1 MAKVYIAN
9 TPLILE
15 NAQGIQF
22 RVEAG
27 EAVELTA
34 EQYESVAAHVTPT
47 LTTGEELDAQQ
58 NDTPPSE
65 GTPSEG
71 TPSEGTPSEGTPSE
85 GTPSE
90 GTPSEGTPSDGT
102 PSEGTPSD
110 GTGDAPAAEVEKPKR
125 GKKPAAAEEAE

>member
-15 NAQGIQF
+15 NAQGNQF

-47 LTTGEELDAQQ
+47 VTTGEELDAQQ

-85 GTPSE
+85 GTPS
-90 GTPSEGTPSDGT
+90 
-102 PSEGTPSD
+102 D

>member
-15 NAQGIQF
+15 NEQGDQF
-22 RVEAG
+22 RVEVG

-47 LTTGEELDAQQ
+47 LTTGEEPDAQQ

-65 GTPSEG
+65 D
-71 TPSEGTPSEGTPSE
+71 
-85 GTPSE
+85 
-90 GTPSEGTPSDGT
+90 TPSDDAGNT
-102 PSEGTPSD
+102 P
-110 GTGDAPAAEVEKPKR
+110 TGEVEKPKR
-125 GKKPAAAEEAE
+125 GKKPAAAEGAE

>member
-15 NAQGIQF
+15 DTQGNQF

-65 GTPSEG
+65 DTAA
-71 TPSEGTPSEGTPSE
+71 
-85 GTPSE
+85 
-90 GTPSEGTPSDGT
+90 D
-102 PSEGTPSD
+102 D
-110 GTGDAPAAEVEKPKR
+110 TGNAPATEVEKPKR

>member
-15 NAQGIQF
+15 NAEGTQF

-58 NDTPPSE
+58 NNTPPSE
-65 GTPSEG
+65 N
-71 TPSEGTPSEGTPSE
+71 
-85 GTPSE
+85 
-90 GTPSEGTPSDGT
+90 TPSD
-102 PSEGTPSD
+102 
-110 GTGDAPAAEVEKPKR
+110 TGNAPVAEAEKSKR
-125 GKKPAAAEEAE
+125 GKKPAAAEAAE

>member
-15 NAQGIQF
+15 NEQGGQF

-58 NDTPPSE
+58 VETPMPAATPPEDPPTETPPASE
-65 GTPSEG
+65 EG
-71 TPSEGTPSEGTPSE
+71 NKS
-85 GTPSE
+85 
-90 GTPSEGTPSDGT
+90 
-102 PSEGTPSD
+102 
-110 GTGDAPAAEVEKPKR
+110 KR
-125 GKKPAAAEEAE
+125 GQKGE

>member
-15 NAQGIQF
+15 NAQGNQF

-65 GTPSEG
+65 NTQ
-71 TPSEGTPSEGTPSE
+71 
-85 GTPSE
+85 
-90 GTPSEGTPSDGT
+90 SD
-102 PSEGTPSD
+102 
-110 GTGDAPAAEVEKPKR
+110 DAGEVEKPKR
-125 GKKPAAAEEAE
+125 GKKPAAAEQAE

>member
-15 NAQGIQF
+15 NAQGNQF

-65 GTPSEG
+65 DTPSED
-71 TPSEGTPSEGTPSE
+71 TQ
-85 GTPSE
+85 
-90 GTPSEGTPSDGT
+90 SDGT
-102 PSEGTPSD
+102 AG
-110 GTGDAPAAEVEKPKR
+110 EVEKPKR
-125 GKKPAAAEEAE
+125 GKKPAAAEQAE

>member
-15 NAQGIQF
+15 NEQGNQF

-58 NDTPPSE
+58 VK
-65 GTPSEG
+65 TPSEE
-71 TPSEGTPSEGTPSE
+71 TPPAGEEGNKS
-85 GTPSE
+85 
-90 GTPSEGTPSDGT
+90 
-102 PSEGTPSD
+102 
-110 GTGDAPAAEVEKPKR
+110 KR
-125 GKKPAAAEEAE
+125 GQKGE

>member
-15 NAQGIQF
+15 NEQGGQF

-65 GTPSEG
+65 D
-71 TPSEGTPSEGTPSE
+71 
-85 GTPSE
+85 
-90 GTPSEGTPSDGT
+90 TPSD
-102 PSEGTPSD
+102 D
-110 GTGDAPAAEVEKPKR
+110 TGNAPTGEVEKPKR

>member
-15 NAQGIQF
+15 NAQGNQF

-58 NDTPPSE
+58 VETPTPAATPPEDPPTETPPASE
-65 GTPSEG
+65 EDNKS
-71 TPSEGTPSEGTPSE
+71 
-85 GTPSE
+85 
-90 GTPSEGTPSDGT
+90 
-102 PSEGTPSD
+102 
-110 GTGDAPAAEVEKPKR
+110 KR
-125 GKKPAAAEEAE
+125 GQKGE

>member
-15 NAQGIQF
+15 NAQGNQF

-65 GTPSEG
+65 D
-71 TPSEGTPSEGTPSE
+71 
-85 GTPSE
+85 
-90 GTPSEGTPSDGT
+90 TPSDDAGT
-102 PSEGTPSD
+102 AGEG
-110 GTGDAPAAEVEKPKR
+110 EKTTR
-125 GKKPAAAEEAE
+125 GKKPAATEEAE

>member
-15 NAQGIQF
+15 NEQGNQF

-58 NDTPPSE
+58 NGTPPSE
-65 GTPSEG
+65 GTPS
-71 TPSEGTPSEGTPSE
+71 
-85 GTPSE
+85 
-90 GTPSEGTPSDGT
+90 D
-102 PSEGTPSD
+102 D
-110 GTGDAPAAEVEKPKR
+110 TGNAAAGEVEKPQR

>member
-15 NAQGIQF
+15 NAQGNQF

-27 EAVELTA
+27 EAVELTVD
-34 EQYESVAAHVTPT
+34 QYESVAAHVTPT

-65 GTPSEG
+65 D
-71 TPSEGTPSEGTPSE
+71 
-85 GTPSE
+85 
-90 GTPSEGTPSDGT
+90 TPSD
-102 PSEGTPSD
+102 D
-110 GTGDAPAAEVEKPKR
+110 TGNAPADEVEKPKR
-125 GKKPAAAEEAE
+125 GKKSAASEAAE

>member
-71 TPSEGTPSEGTPSE
+71 TPS
-85 GTPSE
+85 
-90 GTPSEGTPSDGT
+90 
-102 PSEGTPSD
+102 D

>member
-15 NAQGIQF
+15 NAQGTQF

-47 LTTGEELDAQQ
+47 MTTGEELDAQQ

-65 GTPSEG
+65 D
-71 TPSEGTPSEGTPSE
+71 
-85 GTPSE
+85 
-90 GTPSEGTPSDGT
+90 TPSD
-102 PSEGTPSD
+102 D
-110 GTGDAPAAEVEKPKR
+110 TGNAPAGEVEKPKR

>member
-15 NAQGIQF
+15 NAQGNQF

-34 EQYESVAAHVTPT
+34 EQYESVAAHVTP
-47 LTTGEELDAQQ
+47 
-58 NDTPPSE
+58 PSE
-65 GTPSEG
+65 DTPSED
-71 TPSEGTPSEGTPSE
+71 TPSEDTPSED
-85 GTPSE
+85 
-90 GTPSEGTPSDGT
+90 TPSDDAGT
-102 PSEGTPSD
+102 AG
-110 GTGDAPAAEVEKPKR
+110 EVEKPKR

>member
-15 NAQGIQF
+15 NAQGGQF

-47 LTTGEELDAQQ
+47 LTIGEEPDAQQ
-58 NDTPPSE
+58 NGTPPSE
-65 GTPSEG
+65 D
-71 TPSEGTPSEGTPSE
+71 
-85 GTPSE
+85 
-90 GTPSEGTPSDGT
+90 TPSD
-102 PSEGTPSD
+102 D
-110 GTGDAPAAEVEKPKR
+110 TGNAAAGEVEKPKR

>member
-15 NAQGIQF
+15 NEQGDQF
-22 RVEAG
+22 RVEVG

-34 EQYESVAAHVTPT
+34 EQYVTPT

-65 GTPSEG
+65 D
-71 TPSEGTPSEGTPSE
+71 
-85 GTPSE
+85 
-90 GTPSEGTPSDGT
+90 TPSDDAGT
-102 PSEGTPSD
+102 AG
-110 GTGDAPAAEVEKPKR
+110 EVEKPKR

>member
-15 NAQGIQF
+15 NAQGNQF

-47 LTTGEELDAQQ
+47 LITGEELDAQQ

-65 GTPSEG
+65 D
-71 TPSEGTPSEGTPSE
+71 
-85 GTPSE
+85 
-90 GTPSEGTPSDGT
+90 TPSD
-102 PSEGTPSD
+102 
-110 GTGDAPAAEVEKPKR
+110 DAGNVPAGEVENPKR
-125 GKKPAAAEEAE
+125 GKKPAADE

>member
-15 NAQGIQF
+15 NEQGNQF

-58 NDTPPSE
+58 VKTPTPAA
-65 GTPSEG
+65 TPSEE
-71 TPSEGTPSEGTPSE
+71 TPPAGEEGNKS
-85 GTPSE
+85 
-90 GTPSEGTPSDGT
+90 
-102 PSEGTPSD
+102 
-110 GTGDAPAAEVEKPKR
+110 KR
-125 GKKPAAAEEAE
+125 GQKGE

>member
-15 NAQGIQF
+15 NEQGGQF
-22 RVEAG
+22 RVEVG

-65 GTPSEG
+65 D
-71 TPSEGTPSEGTPSE
+71 
-85 GTPSE
+85 
-90 GTPSEGTPSDGT
+90 TPSD
-102 PSEGTPSD
+102 D
-110 GTGDAPAAEVEKPKR
+110 TGNASTGEVEKPKR
-125 GKKPAAAEEAE
+125 GKKSAAAEGAE